1 MNKQADRGVIDWNI
15 VFAVLMLAIIGLASI
30 YVAATH
36 DTGSVSVTRM
46 VTMQG
51 LWYVIGI
58 IAVAVIM
65 QFDSERLWRVAPYV
79 FAIGTFLMVAVL
91 IFYSKTY
98 YVETGGKSWF
108 AIGGLTF
115 QPSEIMKPAFILML
129 GRVITAHNVQH
140 PEHGWNSD
148 RLLLSKITLWTAP
161 IILLVLAQHDFGTM
175 LVFLAIVFGMT
186 LVSGISWK
194 ILGPIIF
201 TGAAVGITAILF
213 VTQTWGRHILEKFG
227 FEAYQFA
234 RIDAWM
240 NTQSDTTNTGYQL
253 WQAMTAI
260 GSGGLTGT
268 GFNVSNVNVPVRE
281 SDMIFSVI
289 GENFGFVGALLLL
302 VLYFYLIYH
311 IFQVVNDTSNQ
322 FYAYVASGVVM
333 MLLFHIFE
341 NIGMNI
347 GLVPLTG
354 IPLPFIS
361 QGGSALVGNMIGIGL
376 VMSMRYHNR
385 SYTLSTHE
393 GFS

>member
-240 NTQSDTTNTGYQL
+240 NPQSDTTNTGYQL

-322 FYAYVASGVVM
+322 FYVYVASGVVM